1 PFLRPLLRSSLHPP
15 LPPLPTRRSSD
26 LQHRPTHIRLN
37 EVVILRHFAVRVS
50 RPGSVVLPVDLRVVG
65 GARLLECDLGVDPLL
80 HGGPEGRVDQVS
92 ASVGHLHSVA
102 VDECLFEFVELL
114 PDQLHSTLPAR
125 TSAQPVAELSGGSH
139 EVLHG
144 HLCGPNV
151 CAHVMISFFMF
162 VTVMIDGCIGRCG
175 AHTSAFLTFHLPSIS
190 SHSAMNFSL
199 PRTPRIAHTSASL
212 TLSSRLDLRSWC
224 ENVASTSYPAFW
236 AAL

>member
-1 PFLRPLLRSSLHPP
+1 MGRP
-15 LPPLPTRRSSD
+15 
-26 LQHRPTHIRLN
+26 RP
-37 EVVILRHFAVRVS
+37 VA
-50 RPGSVVLPVDLRVVG
+50 LPVDLRVIG
-65 GARLLECDLGVDPLL
+65 GARLLECHLGVDPLF
-80 HGGPEGRVDQVS
+80 HGGPEGRVDQVGDG
-92 ASVGHLHSVA
+92 VGHLNLVPGPERVLELA
-102 VDECLFEFVELL
+102 ELL
-114 PDQLHSTLPAR
+114 GNKQHPTLPALIAR
-125 TSAQPVAELSGGSH
+125 QSIVELSGGSH

-190 SHSAMNFSL
+190 SHSAMNFSP
-199 PRTPRIAHTSASL
+199 PRAPRIAHTSASL
-212 TLSSRLDLRSWC
+212 TLSSRFDRRSWC